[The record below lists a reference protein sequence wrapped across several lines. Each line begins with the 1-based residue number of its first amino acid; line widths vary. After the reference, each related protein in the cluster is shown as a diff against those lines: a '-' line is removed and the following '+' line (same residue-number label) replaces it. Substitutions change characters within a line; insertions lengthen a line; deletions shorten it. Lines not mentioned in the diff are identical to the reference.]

1 MDIIVLN
8 TDLEAVSIVDEYE
21 SFIWT
26 DRYQG
31 YGDFELYTNMRDGV
45 LNELRQDYYLQ
56 NRNSDHVM
64 IIEKIQITSDVEDG
78 NHVTVTGRSLESI
91 LDRRIVWKQ
100 TRISGNLQNGIHTL
114 LDENVISPSDSNRK
128 ISNFI
133 FKAST
138 DPAITKLT
146 INAQYTGKN
155 LYDVIQ
161 KVCEEAGIGFKVTL
175 NDNRQFVFELYAGTN
190 RSYNQTENPYV
201 IFSPKFE
208 NIINSNYMESRSSL
222 KTITL
227 VGGEGE
233 GSARRYT
240 TVGSGSNLYRRE
252 LFTDA
257 RDIQS
262 DEYSDKLQKD
272 EESLTK
278 WEESLKENEQELD
291 TATREFDI
299 ATSDYRK
306 VTSDYDSFLHDYNI
320 RMDAINNRINDYVA
334 KKNDYVMGLT
344 ESQRYLFERRKD
356 YKVQS
361 EEYAELINACSTKIS
376 SYNNKIRNERTMT
389 YDQLISYE
397 QAIYNQEKTKTQYED
412 KQKEINSEIEAIEK
426 ELPNYES
433 ELKEFESKISEYE
446 DILTNDQKSVENNV
460 KEYDD
465 ATTQYQSTKS
475 KYEENK
481 SVYDNNIDNCNREI
495 AMYQAEIIQDQK
507 ELDVL
512 IEQLLTQRGM
522 EKLAENTSVT
532 AFEGETET
540 TIMFKYGEDFF
551 NGDIVQVANEYGHE
565 TKARILEIVTTEN
578 EDGTS
583 VYPTFKTITDEGG
596 DEE

>member
-1 MDIIVLN
+1 MDVIVLN

-64 IIEKIQITSDVEDG
+64 VIEKIQITSDVEDG
-78 NHVTVTGRSLESI
+78 NRVTVTGRSLESI

-133 FKAST
+133 FKASM

-161 KVCEEAGIGFKVTL
+161 KICEDVGIGFKLTL
-175 NDNRQFVFELYAGTN
+175 NDNKQFVFELYAGTN
-190 RSYNQTENPYV
+190 RSYDQTENPYV

-208 NIINSNYMESRSSL
+208 NIINSNYMESMSSL

-389 YDQLISYE
+389 YNQLISYE

-426 ELPNYES
+426 ELPNYGS
-433 ELKEFESKISEYE
+433 ELKKIESKISEYE
-446 DILTNDQKSVENNV
+446 DILKNNQETMTNNK
-460 KEYDD
+460 KEYDA
-465 ATTQYQSTKS
+465 ATSQYQSIKS

-481 SVYDNNIDNCNREI
+481 KIYDENIEICKSEI

-507 ELDVL
+507 ELDIL

-522 EKLAENTSVT
+522 EKLAENTGVT